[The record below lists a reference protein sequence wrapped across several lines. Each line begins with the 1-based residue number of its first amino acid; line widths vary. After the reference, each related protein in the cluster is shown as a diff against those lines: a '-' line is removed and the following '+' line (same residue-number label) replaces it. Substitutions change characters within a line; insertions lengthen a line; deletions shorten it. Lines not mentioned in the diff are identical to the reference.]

1 VTGPAGRS
9 TPIDVPTCTVVGTL
23 SIDTVDGRHALIRA
37 ARNGDRAA
45 VDDILARARDAAPLM
60 WVAITDAVV
69 VPVPPHTPGTSHHPL
84 LQAVARE
91 VALARR
97 WHEAP
102 DALRRLRPAPE
113 GKAGGARAPVSEAG
127 TLEWRRPH
135 LGRVIVLVDDVVRT
149 GATLRA
155 CATAIRRRGDRR
167 QVVAIVLAATDGP

>member
-1 VTGPAGRS
+1 MSGPVGRS
-9 TPIDVPTCTVVGTL
+9 TPIDVPTRIVVGTL
-23 SIDTVDGRHALIRA
+23 SIDAVDGRHALIRA

-45 VDDILARARDAAPLM
+45 VDNVLAQVRDAAPLM
-60 WVAITDAVV
+60 WAAITDAVV
-69 VPVPPHTPGTSHHPL
+69 IPVPPHKPEPSHHPL

-102 DALRRLRPAPE
+102 DALRRVRPAPE
-113 GKAGGARAPVSEAG
+113 GKAGGARAPVSEAR

-155 CATAIRRRGDRR
+155 CASAIRRHGDRR
-167 QVVAIVLAATDGP
+167 QVVAIVLAATDAP